1 MKKLPALLLSVCV
14 STFVYAQDHSSKESG
29 VASEKPLAFELPKP
43 MEPLYIVNDS
53 AVITP
58 EQFKAINPAQIQ
70 SVAVWRYA
78 NDVVGHHDGTQAGVV
93 LIYLKGYRSSAA
105 KASSLASNK
114 PLPFELPKKTEP
126 LYIVV
131 EPRNIHG
138 SEVITADLLKAIN
151 PSHIQSVEVRHFEN
165 NIVGSQNDVAHR
177 GVVLIYLTDRMS
189 FAEEFSIH
197 KKNSVKN

>member
-14 STFVYAQDHSSKESG
+14 STFVYAQDPSSKSG

-58 EQFKAINPAQIQ
+58 EQFKATNPAQIQ

-93 LIYLKGYRSSAA
+93 LIYLNGYRSSTA

-165 NIVGSQNDVAHR
+165 NIGSQNDVAHR